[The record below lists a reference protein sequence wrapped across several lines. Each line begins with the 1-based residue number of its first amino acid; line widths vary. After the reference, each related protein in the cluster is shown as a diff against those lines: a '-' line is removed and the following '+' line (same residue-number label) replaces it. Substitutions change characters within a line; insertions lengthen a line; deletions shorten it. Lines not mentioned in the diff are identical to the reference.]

1 MAEVGAAL
9 ERWQVQVYLAA
20 IGLGV
25 LVGLVSP
32 GVGSGL
38 EQAVNPLIAALLF
51 VTFRQVPAVE
61 LRRSWRDGRFVA
73 AVLVVN
79 FVVVPVVVE
88 ALLPLLP
95 DDRALRLGVLLV
107 LLCPCVD
114 WVVVFGGLGGARRV
128 QLLAVT
134 PLLLVTQLVL
144 LPGYLRVLFGPELGD
159 VVRVGPFLSA
169 FAWLIAVPLLLAWL
183 VQAEVARRPRGWFA
197 AAAAGTDVA
206 MVPLLAAT
214 LLAVITSQLPRL
226 RDGGGGDG
234 GGVAGLGEVARLVP
248 SYLLF
253 AVVMVGAGVVVARLF
268 GLDAPAGRG
277 VVFSGTARNSLVVL
291 PLALAL
297 PDELAV
303 AAVAVVTQTLVE
315 ILTMVVCVRV
325 VGRLLVDDADGVP
338 RDT

>member
-38 EQAVNPLIAALLF
+38 EQAVSPLI
-51 VTFRQVPAVE
+51 
-61 LRRSWRDGRFVA
+61 A

-79 FVVVPVVVE
+79 FVVVPVVVA

-95 DDRALRLGVLLV
+95 DDRALRLDVLLV

-169 FAWLIAVPLLLAWL
+169 FAWLIAVPQLRAWL
-183 VQAEVARRPRGWFA
+183 VQAGVARRPRGWFA

-226 RDGGGGDG
+226 RAGGGGGGGGPTVRPGRAGRTG
-234 GGVAGLGEVARLVP
+234 GGVQRYRPQHPRRGGAGGGGRARLTVVESVVLGRHHLDQASGHRRRP
-248 SYLLF
+248 ADADQ
-253 AVVMVGAGVVVARLF
+253 AVVLL
-268 GLDAPAGRG
+268 LDADP
-277 VVFSGTARNSLVVL
+277 LVADGAAEHVRHDVGQLVTGQVL
-291 PLALAL
+291 RAEDGDAALAG
-297 PDELAV
+297 PGVLA
-303 AAVAVVTQTLVE
+303 
-315 ILTMVVCVRV
+315 
-325 VGRLLVDDADGVP
+325 
-338 RDT
+338 